1 MKIVF
6 KRILLPVDLT
16 DRHEK
21 ALAAAIDLV
30 RQSNGDVILL
40 HVIET
45 IAGLRFDDERD
56 FYNRLEKV
64 ARKHLEQL
72 GEVLTRNQIRW
83 QTEIHYGNR
92 VTQVLEFAK
101 SDQVDLI
108 MLTSPRLDPE
118 DPATSW
124 GSLSLKIGLL
134 CACPVL
140 LVK

>member
-1 MKIVF
+1 MF
-6 KRILLPVDLT
+6 KRILFPVDLT
-16 DRHEK
+16 DRHER
-21 ALAAAIDLV
+21 ALTAAVDLA
-30 RQSNGDVILL
+30 RQNNGDVILI

-45 IAGLRFDDERD
+45 IAGLSFEEERD

-64 ARKHLEQL
+64 ARKHLEHL
-72 GEVLTRNQIRW
+72 GEVLTKNQVRW
-83 QTEIHYGNR
+83 QTEIRYGNR
-92 VTQVLEFAK
+92 VAQVLEFAK
-101 SDQVDLI
+101 SDRVDLI

-124 GSLSLKIGLL
+124 GSLSFKISLL